1 MGGGERGGG
10 KDQGLKLLKSVMKSG
25 NITTN
30 LKRNKKGLQKLQEVT
45 ISCITV
51 CQIRKPM

>member
-1 MGGGERGGG
+1 
-10 KDQGLKLLKSVMKSG
+10 MKSG

>member
-1 MGGGERGGG
+1 MGVKKGSRTQIT
-10 KDQGLKLLKSVMKSG
+10 KISNKSG

-30 LKRNKKGLQKLQEVT
+30 LKRNKKGLQKLKEVT